1 MIYVIIQFASIFFL
15 IYYAEASAFNSLSWV
30 LILLSVVIGLK
41 AVFDMK
47 ISNLNILPELKKE
60 HNLVKSGIYSL
71 IRHPMYTSVMLFCLA
86 LTLSRFDAISL
97 GVFAI
102 LYIDLYF
109 KSKKEESYLLDRF
122 QSYQEYR
129 SKTSRFLPFL

>member
-15 IYYAEASAFNSLSWV
+15 IYYAEASAFNTLSWV

-71 IRHPMYTSVMLFCLA
+71 IRHPMYTAVMLFCLA
-86 LTLSRFDAISL
+86 LALSRFDAISL

-102 LYIDLYF
+102 LCIDLYF

>member
-15 IYYAEASAFNSLSWV
+15 IYYAEASALNSLSWI

-47 ISNLNILPELKKE
+47 IPNLNILPELKKE

-71 IRHPMYTSVMLFCLA
+71 IRHPMYTAVMLFCLA

-102 LYIDLYF
+102 LCIDLYF

-122 QSYQEYR
+122 KSFQEYR

>member
-30 LILLSVVIGLK
+30 LILLSLVIGLK

-60 HNLVKSGIYSL
+60 HNLVESGIYSF
-71 IRHPMYTSVMLFCLA
+71 IRHPMYTAVMLFCLA

-102 LYIDLYF
+102 LCKIGRA
-109 KSKKEESYLLDRF
+109 SCRERV
-122 QSYQEYR
+122 
-129 SKTSRFLPFL
+129 

>member
-15 IYYAEASAFNSLSWV
+15 IYYAEVSAFNSLSWV

-71 IRHPMYTSVMLFCLA
+71 IRHPMYTAVMLFCLA
-86 LTLSRFDAISL
+86 LALSRFDAISL
-97 GVFAI
+97 SVFAI

>member
-71 IRHPMYTSVMLFCLA
+71 IRHPMYTAVMLFCLA
-86 LTLSRFDAISL
+86 LTLSRFDAISQS
-97 GVFAI
+97 VFAI
-102 LYIDLYF
+102 LCIDLYL

>member
-71 IRHPMYTSVMLFCLA
+71 IRHPMYTAVMLFCLA

-97 GVFAI
+97 GAFAI
-102 LYIDLYF
+102 LCIDLYF

-122 QSYQEYR
+122 KSFQEYR

>member
-15 IYYAEASAFNSLSWV
+15 IYYAEASAFNNLSWV

-41 AVFDMK
+41 ALFDMK

-60 HNLVKSGIYSL
+60 HNLVESGIYSF

-86 LTLSRFDAISL
+86 LALSRFDAISL

-102 LYIDLYF
+102 LCIDLYF

-122 QSYQEYR
+122 QSYKEYK